1 MVPAMAEAPGT
12 GDPMLLAALRDRV
25 RALDERVA
33 ALGRHL

>member
-1 MVPAMAEAPGT
+1 MAKELSTTQAIE
-12 GDPMLLAALRDRV
+12 LAALRDRV